1 MRREVLIVE
10 DDYDI
15 AHLIQMQ
22 LNDINCNSHI
32 INNGQ
37 TAIEHLRETTHYDLL
52 ILDIMLPDYNGLDIC
67 REVRSQNQQIPIL
80 ILTAKSSEFDRVL
93 GLEKGA
99 DDYLTKPFS
108 FMELSARVKALLR
121 RTEVNASYLSDA
133 CKEQLVFGDL
143 SINIPARTVTLT
155 NKEID
160 LTAREFDLLYYF
172 AQHPRQ
178 VFTRSQLLEKVW
190 GYAHDGYE
198 HTVNTHINRLRN
210 KIEPEHPVYIT
221 TVWGVGYQFRH
232 SNEARVFN
240 ERDKLSVLN

>member
-1 MRREVLIVE
+1 
-10 DDYDI
+10 
-15 AHLIQMQ
+15 
-22 LNDINCNSHI
+22 
-32 INNGQ
+32 
-37 TAIEHLRETTHYDLL
+37 
-52 ILDIMLPDYNGLDIC
+52 
-67 REVRSQNQQIPIL
+67 
-80 ILTAKSSEFDRVL
+80 
-93 GLEKGA
+93 
-99 DDYLTKPFS
+99 
-108 FMELSARVKALLR
+108 
-121 RTEVNASYLSDA
+121 
-133 CKEQLVFGDL
+133 VFGDL